1 MASDITGTLAGFAAG
16 LKYDDIPE
24 RAREHCKNLLLDALA
39 CALAGHQGEE
49 TGQVAALAAGLAQS
63 QESSVIGGGRSSLA
77 GATLL
82 NGYLVTAVTM
92 CDVHRPTLTHVTP
105 EVVPPALAVAER
117 DARTGRELLVALA
130 AGFETLTR
138 VGIGWDYPAARARGW
153 HGPGVIGPFGSAA
166 AAGRLI
172 GLDADAMAGAFGLAG
187 SQAAGTFAAWG
198 TPTVKFHQCR
208 GALSGL
214 MAALLAQQKFVA
226 TREFLTAR
234 DGGLYN
240 TYSNGGRPDAVT
252 ADLGKRWELE
262 QIALRLWPSASTIQ
276 GFITAMFE
284 LVEKHRLVPE
294 RVRKLRVLLNKTAVD
309 LHGIFPRYQG
319 KFEALL
325 SIHYGAAAILHDR
338 ALTLAQFEPE
348 RYNDPKLAR
357 FAAERVEVSADAALT
372 GVQAV
377 VEAQAVDGST
387 FTVRCDHPR
396 GSPENP
402 LSRTEIEE
410 KFRTYARARL
420 PAANVEEAIGA
431 VSRLEQLPSARRLME
446 LVGEGKAGVLSDAA

>member
-1 MASDITGTLAGFAAG
+1 MAGDVTQTLARFAAT
-16 LKYDDIPE
+16 LTYDRIPE
-24 RAREHCKNLLLDALA
+24 RTREYCKDVLLDALA
-39 CALAGHQGEE
+39 CAVAGHQGEE
-49 TGQVAALAAGLAQS
+49 THQVAALASGLAQS
-63 QESSVIGGGRSSLA
+63 HESSVVGGDRSSLA
-77 GATLL
+77 GATML
-82 NGYLVTAVTM
+82 NGFLITAVTM

-105 EVVPPALAVAER
+105 EVVPPALAIAER
-117 DARTGRELLVALA
+117 DSLNGRDLLVALA

-138 VGIGWDYPAARARGW
+138 VGIGWDFPAARARGW

-166 AAGRLI
+166 AVGRLV
-172 GLDADAMAGAFGLAG
+172 GLDPDTMARAFGLAG

-226 TREFLTAR
+226 TREFLTAK

-240 TYSNGGRPDAVT
+240 TYSNGGRPEAVT

-276 GFITAMFE
+276 GFITAMFD
-284 LVEKHRLVPE
+284 LVEKHRIAPDK
-294 RVRKLRVLLNKTAVD
+294 VRKVRVSLNKTAVD
-309 LHGIFPRYQG
+309 MHGIFPRYKG

-357 FAAERVEVSADAALT
+357 FASEQVEVRADPALS

-377 VEAQAVDGST
+377 VETETTDGKTVS
-387 FTVRCDHPR
+387 VRCDHPR

-402 LSRTEIEE
+402 LTRAQIEE
-410 KFRTYARARL
+410 KFRTYAKGLL
-420 PAANVEEAIGA
+420 PAAQIEEAIST
-431 VSRLEQLPSARRLME
+431 VVRLEDLKSTRRLMDI
-446 LVGEGKAGVLSDAA
+446 LRAGDEKRARKSA